1 MPFSSGFWR
10 KCRVGFRWLRIAI
23 LLAVL
28 ALVCALLWFNR
39 IGLPGFLKTPLVNT
53 LRAQGIE
60 LQFTR
65 LRLHFVRGFVA
76 ENVVVGHAAAPG
88 NPTLSAA
95 EVQLQLDYAA
105 LWHRRLELRGLAL
118 RRGRFTWPATA
129 VSTLTLTNL
138 QAELRFQTNDT
149 WSLDHFQADCDG
161 IKLALA
167 GEIAHGPEIRHWEIF
182 QGPQPPGPP
191 QPPAALRAITELL
204 DRLHLAG
211 GARFNLRV
219 DGDARDLHSF
229 VVRLGASVPMA
240 QTPWGSARDVSLAAD
255 LAVPANLSPPPAN
268 IGPQPSLG
276 WLTNFQPYRLTWT
289 LRLAQLRSQRLNAGR
304 LACAGSWLAP
314 DLNLTNLSVVLDS
327 GRFEAQAH
335 LHLLA
340 SDPKSPA
347 AHLDID
353 APTVQTPWGGA
364 RDLRLAADLAAAAD
378 APGLQTASNSP
389 SGDWGWWASLQPY
402 RASWTLRLAQFRST
416 KLNADSVACAG
427 SWLAPELAVT
437 NFSAGLVGGG
447 LEGQARLNVATHE
460 CVFTNRACFDFHA
473 TAALLPQEARHWLAQ
488 ISWPQPPSLVAG
500 GSLVLPPWTN
510 RAPDWRDARQSL
522 RLAGEFAATNVAW
535 PGIAFDAV
543 RSHFSRSNY
552 IWRVP
557 DLVLARTN
565 GTFAVSCFGSDATGN
580 FLCHLQGALDL
591 NALRPLLPTN
601 AAGAFEII
609 SLTVPPAV
617 DADVCGRWGDFDS
630 LGIQGNVWATNFSV
644 RGEAV
649 ESFQTRAVYTNRVLD
664 CWQPSL
670 RRTEGQM
677 TADRITVDFNA
688 QRVYFT
694 NGFSTADP
702 QAVAHAIGPDTDRA
716 LAPYRFLRPPN
727 ARVNGYAPLRGSTDA
742 DLVFDVDGGPFVWL
756 NLHSPHV
763 AGQVHWLGQTLILTN
778 VTAAFYGG
786 QGAGFAS
793 FDFSVPHP
801 GADYFLAATIT
812 SADLHLLAS
821 DFSTRTNH
829 LEGALSGTLVL
840 TRADTRDWRIPDGF
854 GHATLRDGLLWDIPI
869 FGVLSPALN
878 KLSPNWG
885 YSRATEAQAD
895 FVITNGVI
903 RSDSLWIR
911 TTMMRLDYT
920 GTVDLHGNV
929 NARVTAQLL
938 RNTWIFGHL
947 VSGLL
952 WPVSKLFE
960 YRVTGTLDRPQAK
973 PVTPLLPDLLLLPLH
988 PIRSFEDLLPPADF
1002 FTNAPPAK

>member
-1 MPFSSGFWR
+1 MRFSSGFWR

-39 IGLPGFLKTPLVNT
+39 IGLPGFLKSPLVKA
-53 LRAQGIE
+53 LRGQGIE

-65 LRLHFVRGFVA
+65 LRLNFVRGFVA

-95 EVQLQLDYAA
+95 QVQLQLDYAA
-105 LWHRRLELRGLAL
+105 LWHRHLELRGLAL

-129 VSTLTLTNL
+129 GSALTLTNL
-138 QAELRFQTNDT
+138 QAELRFQTNDI
-149 WSLDHFQADCDG
+149 WSLDHFQADCHG
-161 IKLALA
+161 IQLALA
-167 GEIAHGPEIRHWEIF
+167 GEIAHAPEIRNWEIF
-182 QGPQPPGPP
+182 RAPQPPGPP
-191 QPPAALRAITELL
+191 QPPSALRAITETLN
-204 DRLHLAG
+204 RLHLTG
-211 GARFNLRV
+211 GARLNLRV
-219 DGDARDLHSF
+219 DGDARDLRSF
-229 VVRLGASVPMA
+229 VVRLGASVPA
-240 QTPWGSARDVSLAAD
+240 VQTPWGSAHDFSLVAD
-255 LAVPANLSPPPAN
+255 LAAPANLSIAPAS
-268 IGPQPSLG
+268 IGQQLALG
-276 WLTNFQPYRLTWT
+276 WFTNFQPYRLSWT
-289 LRLAQLRSQRLNAGR
+289 LRLTQLRSQELDAQR

-314 DLNLTNLSVVLDS
+314 DLTLTNLSVVLDN

-335 LHLLA
+335 LHLVS
-340 SDPKSPA
+340 SDPESPA
-347 AHLDID
+347 AHLDVD
-353 APTVQTPWGGA
+353 APIVQTPWGGA
-364 RDLRLAADLAAAAD
+364 RDLRLAADLAVAGAA
-378 APGLQTASNSP
+378 GLQTVSNSP
-389 SGDWGWWASLQPY
+389 SSDWGWWAGLQPY

-427 SWLAPELAVT
+427 SWLAPEFAVT
-437 NFSAGLVGGG
+437 NFSARLVGGG
-447 LEGQARLNVATHE
+447 LEGEAHLNVATRE

-473 TAALLPQEARHWLAQ
+473 IEAFAPEDMRQWLTQ
-488 ISWPQPPSLVAG
+488 ISWPQPPSLMAG
-500 GSLVLPPWTN
+500 GSVVLPPWTA
-510 RAPDWRDARQSL
+510 RAPDWHHARQSL

-535 PGIAFDAV
+535 PGIAFDV
-543 RSHFSRSNY
+543 MGSHFSRSNS

-565 GTFAVSCFGSDATGN
+565 GTFAVSCFGNDATGN

-601 AAGAFEII
+601 AAGAFDII
-609 SLTVPPAV
+609 SLTVPPMV
-617 DADVCGRWGDFDS
+617 DADVCGRLGDFDS
-630 LGIQGNVWATNFSV
+630 LGIQGNIWATNFSV

-649 ESFQTRAVYTNRVLD
+649 EFFQTRASYTNRILD

-677 TADRITVDFNA
+677 TADCITVDFNS

-716 LAPYRFLRPPN
+716 LAPYHFLRPPN
-727 ARVNGYAPLRGSTDA
+727 ARVNGYAPMRGSTDA

-778 VTAAFYGG
+778 VTAALYGG

-801 GADYFLAATIT
+801 GADYFLSATIT
-812 SADLHLLAS
+812 NADLHLLAA
-821 DFSTRTNH
+821 DFATGTNH

-840 TRADTRDWRIPDGF
+840 TRADTRDWQTPDGF

-869 FGVLSPALN
+869 FGVLSPVLN
-878 KLSPNWG
+878 KISPNLG
-885 YSRATEAQAD
+885 YSRATEAQAA
-895 FVITNGVI
+895 FIMTNGVI
-903 RSDSLWIR
+903 RSDSLLIR
-911 TTMMRLDYT
+911 TTMTRLDYA
-920 GTVDLHGNV
+920 GTVDLHRNV

-938 RNTWIFGHL
+938 RNTWIFGRL
-947 VSGLL
+947 ASDLL

-960 YRVTGTLDRPQAK
+960 YRVTGTLDHPQAK
-973 PVTPLLPDLLLLPLH
+973 PVTPLPNLLLLPLH
-988 PIRSFEDLLPPADF
+988 PIRSFEDLLPPADL